1 MNVQAGRERLRKGI
15 FFSLLH
21 VLVWAVLVAPS
32 PVQWRTRDAAAAAPG
47 SEETISAAKSAAMM
61 KLLVG
66 EWIGARLL
74 CRKEEDNAVRCGK
87 PVSFS
92 VRFGEDGMGSSTD
105 EHFPNAFTVR
115 WKTKSE
121 LILTSVPEGQELTL
135 FQFEIQ
141 EGFLTFQTY
150 IYLATQDSE
159 APKES
164 NYIHYIFDVHRLQ

>member
-1 MNVQAGRERLRKGI
+1 MIMQSGRKRFRAGI

-21 VLVWAVLVAPS
+21 VLVLSVVAAPS
-32 PVQWRTRDAAAAAPG
+32 PVQCGARTAAAPAQG
-47 SEETISAAKSAAMM
+47 NEETISAAKSAAMT

-105 EHFPNAFTVR
+105 EHFPNAFSIR

-150 IYLATQDSE
+150 IYLATQGSDL
-159 APKES
+159 PKES
-164 NYIHYIFDVHRLQ
+164 SYIHYIFDVHRLQ